1 MVVVGAFAAAS
12 INVVVYFG
20 AFSLGLV
27 VNQVFEGSVSKTR
40 NKCFPRLDVAAAGS
54 SGTDDERES

>member
-12 INVVVYFG
+12 INVVVYFD

-40 NKCFPRLDVAAAGS
+40 NKCFPRLDIAAAGS